1 MLSQVLANILG
12 LGAWNKVGRK
22 EVSKDFALSIST
34 FVVIVIWVFNYF
46 DGFFDYSGTTSVDV
60 RPGQHIN

>member
-1 MLSQVLANILG
+1 VLANILG
-12 LGAWNKVGRK
+12 LGAWNKEGRK
-22 EVSKDFALSIST
+22 EMSKDFASSINI

-46 DGFFDYSGTTSVDV
+46 DGFFDYRGTSMDV